1 MRRSRSTVIVML
13 AAAVTLAAAACSSTK
28 KPAGGGQPSGAPS
41 SSGAAQTKFFN
52 QADFD
57 RQMAQRTMTP
67 QGDSATPWL
76 QMIQPTMV
84 DTSKY
89 AKPGGKW
96 HVCFSNAGTGN
107 PWRVTGLTTIKA
119 EAKLHPE
126 IGELT
131 IVDAASKDDKQIS
144 DLADLQTK
152 KCDALIVS
160 PNTTTAL
167 TPAVERACQSGVPV
181 VVFDRGVSTDCPV
194 SFVHPIG
201 GYAFGAASAEFI
213 AQKVGKGGKVLA
225 LRILPGVDVLE
236 NRWAA
241 AKIIFE
247 REGVNVVGVEFN
259 DADPAKAK
267 TIVSDYIQ
275 RFGKLDGVWLD
286 AGFAS
291 VAVTEAFQDAGKPVP
306 PLTAEDQ
313 QDFLAL
319 WQKEKLTAIAPTY
332 PVYQWRTALIAAT
345 YILSGKQVPKEWV
358 LPQPVI
364 TADNLSQFL
373 IPGMPPLF
381 FSSCGCKNMPGF
393 PQDWGGK

>member
-1 MRRSRSTVIVML
+1 MWRSRSTITVVL

-28 KPAGGGQPSGAPS
+28 PPKGVSPS
-41 SSGAAQTKFFN
+41 STGAAAQAKFFN

-57 RQMAQRTMTP
+57 RQMAQRNVTP
-67 QGDSATPWL
+67 QGDPSTPWL
-76 QMIQPTMV
+76 QTIQPSLV
-84 DTSKY
+84 DTAKY

-96 HVCFSNAGTGN
+96 HVCFSNASVTN
-107 PWRVTGLTTIKA
+107 PWRVTGLTTMKA
-119 EAKLHPE
+119 EAKLHSE
-126 IGELT
+126 IGEFT
-131 IVDAASKDDKQIS
+131 VIDAEGKDDKQIS

-167 TPAVERACQSGVPV
+167 TPAVERACQTGVPV
-181 VVFDRGVSTDCPV
+181 IVFDRGVSTDCPV

-201 GYAFGAASAEFI
+201 GYAFGAAGAEFI
-213 AQKVGKGGKVLA
+213 AGKVGKGGKVLA

-241 AKIIFE
+241 AKLIFE
-247 REGVNVVGVEFN
+247 RAGVNVVGVEFN
-259 DADPAKAK
+259 NADPAKAK
-267 TIVSDYIQ
+267 AIVGDYLQ

-291 VAVTEAFQDAGKPVP
+291 VATAEVFQDAGKPVP
-306 PLTAEDQ
+306 PLTGEDQ

-319 WQKEKLTAIAPTY
+319 WQKQKLTAIAPTY

-345 YILSGKQVPKEWV
+345 YILSGKQVPKEWI

-364 TADNLSQFL
+364 TSDNLGQYL
-373 IPGMPPLF
+373 TPGMPPLF
-381 FSSCGCKNMPGF
+381 FPTCGCQKMPGF
-393 PQDWGGK
+393 PQDWSGK

>member
-1 MRRSRSTVIVML
+1 MSRSRSTVTAML
-13 AAAVTLAAAACSSTK
+13 AAVTLVAACSSTK
-28 KPAGGGQPSGAPS
+28 PSGGVTPSGAPS
-41 SSGAAQTKFFN
+41 TTTAAQTKFFN

-181 VVFDRGVSTDCPV
+181 VVF
-194 SFVHPIG
+194 
-201 GYAFGAASAEFI
+201 
-213 AQKVGKGGKVLA
+213 
-225 LRILPGVDVLE
+225 
-236 NRWAA
+236 
-241 AKIIFE
+241 
-247 REGVNVVGVEFN
+247 
-259 DADPAKAK
+259 
-267 TIVSDYIQ
+267 
-275 RFGKLDGVWLD
+275 
-286 AGFAS
+286 
-291 VAVTEAFQDAGKPVP
+291 
-306 PLTAEDQ
+306 
-313 QDFLAL
+313 
-319 WQKEKLTAIAPTY
+319 
-332 PVYQWRTALIAAT
+332 
-345 YILSGKQVPKEWV
+345 
-358 LPQPVI
+358 
-364 TADNLSQFL
+364 
-373 IPGMPPLF
+373 
-381 FSSCGCKNMPGF
+381 
-393 PQDWGGK
+393 